1 MDESGCPGG
10 GGRANWRFLTNHSAV
25 LLRIAQRP
33 RYQARRRRANDV
45 GISQRA
51 AQMILRDL
59 VAGGFVTRRR
69 VGRRNT
75 YQIHAPGTFAP
86 AGGCAYPTCSTFCP
100 PTTPGAH
107 GLAIARRADQAV
119 AIVAVAGPV
128 TPVAGVFVIS
138 RPDVSAASMIESSR
152 LWSLMMSI

>member
-25 LLRIAQRP
+25 LLRIANDPDIRLVDV
-33 RYQARRRRANDV
+33 ANDV

-75 YQIHAPGTFAP
+75 TRSTPPGTFAP